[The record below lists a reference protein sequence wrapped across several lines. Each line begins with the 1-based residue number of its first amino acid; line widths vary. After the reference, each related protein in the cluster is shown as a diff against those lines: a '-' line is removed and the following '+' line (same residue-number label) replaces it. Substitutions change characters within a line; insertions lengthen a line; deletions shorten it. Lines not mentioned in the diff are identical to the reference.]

1 MGTTILAHRYF
12 FAAVPDPVSAARIH
26 AWAERKLGPE
36 GMLAAERLHVTLAIT
51 DDFAAPQPGI
61 VRVLMEAAERIAA
74 TPFELLLDRLSIGG
88 RSIALRPGH
97 TQPPLRELHARIA
110 GGMDEAG
117 IALRTGW
124 RFSPHVTLGY
134 RESSPSTRP
143 VADLG
148 WTVSEFALIHSLVG
162 LSRHELLGRWALAP
176 RPDPQL
182 SLFSA

>member
-1 MGTTILAHRYF
+1 MATAILAHRYF

-51 DDFAAPQPGI
+51 DDFGSPQPRL
-61 VRVLMEAAERIAA
+61 VEKLMQVGEQAKAA
-74 TPFELLLDRLSIGG
+74 PFELLLDRLSIGG

-97 TQPPLRELHARIA
+97 TQPPLRELQGQIA
-110 GGMDEAG
+110 QAMADAG
-117 IALRTGW
+117 AAMRHGW

-134 RESSPSTRP
+134 RDSLPSTRP

-162 LSRHELLGRWALAP
+162 VTRHELLGRWSLDP
-176 RPDPQL
+176 RPDPQF
-182 SLFSA
+182 SLFG